1 MLVVSVVGSS
11 TTSSSSSV
19 MEHFLPPHTTSNDF
33 VFRCLES
40 NRVENSPTTKGK
52 TTVPRRGPRKGRLD
66 RGGARIESNAIIIG
80 NRVPHST
87 E

>member
-40 NRVENSPTTKGK
+40 NRAENSPTSKGK
-52 TTVPRRGPRKGRLD
+52 TTAARRGSPKVRWTEGVLELKATRL
-66 RGGARIESNAIIIG
+66 
-80 NRVPHST
+80 
-87 E
+87 